1 MKRVY
6 MTNEASGA
14 IRQPDYQNELVA
26 LIKSNLAPKAL
37 NNKISDYHAD
47 DLAEAFEFLTR
58 EDRDKLY
65 RILDTEYLSDVFE
78 HLDEPFDYFCELSM
92 KRKAD
97 VLSHM
102 ETDEAAALLRQM
114 DRSDKTAL
122 IELLDLESRQDISLL
137 DSFDEDEIGSR
148 MTTNYIEIQNTLT
161 VKEAMN
167 SLIEQAADNDN
178 ISTLYVIDE
187 KHLFCGAISLKDL
200 IIAREHTTLDELT
213 ILSYPYIYGHELVE
227 DCIERLKDYSED
239 SIPVLDHTC
248 KLLGVIT
255 AQDVTEAVDEEMSE
269 DYAKLAGLSSEE
281 ELSEPV
287 IQSVKKR
294 LPWLVALLGLGL
306 MVSSVVGMFEAVVS
320 QLTIII
326 CFQSL
331 ILDMAGNVGTQSL
344 AVTIRVLM
352 DEKLERGKRLKLIW
366 KEARIGMLNGL
377 LLGLLSCLTVGGY
390 LYLIKHNELLFSFA
404 VSGCIGAALLLAMV
418 ISSISGTVI
427 PIFFKK
433 IHVDP
438 AVASGPLITTVND
451 LVAVIAYYGLAWVLL
466 INLLHLA

>member
-1 MKRVY
+1 MKHVY
-6 MTNEASGA
+6 VNNETSGA
-14 IRQPDYQNELVA
+14 IRLPDYQNELVA

-37 NNKISDYHAD
+37 NDKISDYHAS
-47 DLAEAFEFLTR
+47 DLAEAFEFLPK

-65 RILDTEYLSDVFE
+65 RLLDTNYLSDVFE
-78 HLDEPFDYFCELSM
+78 HLDNSFEYFQELSL

-114 DRSDKTAL
+114 DRSERNAL

-148 MTTNYIEIQNTLT
+148 MTTNYIEIQSSFT
-161 VKEAMN
+161 VKEAMS

-178 ISTLYVIDE
+178 ISTLYVVDE
-187 KHLFCGAISLKDL
+187 KHIFCGAITLKDL
-200 IIAREHTTLDELT
+200 IIAREHSSLDELI
-213 ILSYPYIYGHELVE
+213 ILSYPYVYAHELVE
-227 DCIERLKDYSED
+227 DCIERLKSYSED
-239 SIPVLDHTC
+239 SIPVLDHVG

-287 IQSVKKR
+287 FQSIKKR
-294 LPWLVALLGLGL
+294 LPWLVALLGLGML
-306 MVSSVVGMFEAVVS
+306 VSSVVGIFEAVVS
-320 QLTIII
+320 QLTIIM

-352 DEKLERGKRLKLIW
+352 DEKLENGKLVKLIW
-366 KEARIGMLNGL
+366 KETRIGMLNGL
-377 LLGLLSCLTVGGY
+377 LLGILSCLTVGSY
-390 LYLIKHNELLFSFA
+390 LYFLKDNEFLFSFA
-404 VSGCIGAALLLAMV
+404 ISGCIGAALLLAMV

-438 AVASGPLITTVND
+438 AVASGPLITTIND
-451 LVAVIAYYGLAWVLL
+451 LVAVIAYYGLAWAMLIQLL
-466 INLLHLA
+466 RLA